1 MKYDVIIVGASFAGL
16 SAAMQLGRARKS
28 VLLIDSA
35 LPRNR
40 YAAAAHGFLGHDGKA
55 PFALLAEARRQL
67 GEYPSVQFKAGV
79 ARRAGAVRG
88 GFEVQLEDDSQLG
101 AARIVLATGVRDE
114 LPSVPGMQER
124 WGTGVLHCPYC
135 HGYEVADQPLGV
147 LATMVASVEQ
157 AMLIPD
163 WGPTTYFTQG
173 RFEPDAGQLA
183 LLGARGVQIERSPV
197 VELLG
202 PLPALESVRLA
213 DGRVVELAA
222 LFTAPRTHM
231 ASPFGRAAGMRVP
244 RRDAGAVHSGRCHA
258 ADQCSGRVRGGDAA
272 APMHN
277 ATLASAAGVMA
288 GVASHRSLI
297 AGLGSHVAPPG
308 VGR

>member
-1 MKYDVIIVGASFAGL
+1 MNHDVIIVGASFAGL

-28 VLLIDSA
+28 VLLIDSG

-40 YAAAAHGFLGHDGKA
+40 YAAAAHGFLGQDGRA
-55 PFALLAEARRQL
+55 PFDILAEARRQL
-67 GEYPSVQFKAGV
+67 GAYPSVRFRTGV
-79 ARRAGAVRG
+79 ARHARAVRG
-88 GFEVQLEDDSQLG
+88 GFEVQLEDDG
-101 AARIVLATGVRDE
+101 REWAARIVLATGVRDE
-114 LPSVPGMQER
+114 LPPVPGMQQR

-147 LATMVASVEQ
+147 LATMAASVEQ
-157 AMLIPD
+157 AMLIAD

-173 RFEPDAGQLA
+173 QFEPDVEQLA
-183 LLGARGVQIERSPV
+183 LLAARGVQVERAAV

-202 PLPALESVRLA
+202 PVPALDAVRLA
-213 DGRVVELAA
+213 DGRVLKLAA

-231 ASPFGRAAGMRVP
+231 ASPLAGQLGCAFEEGMTGPYIQVDAMKQTSVEGVFAA
-244 RRDAGAVHSGRCHA
+244 
-258 ADQCSGRVRGGDAA
+258 GDAA
-272 APMHN
+272 APMGN

-297 AGLGSHVAPPG
+297 AGLGSHQAPH
-308 VGR
+308 R